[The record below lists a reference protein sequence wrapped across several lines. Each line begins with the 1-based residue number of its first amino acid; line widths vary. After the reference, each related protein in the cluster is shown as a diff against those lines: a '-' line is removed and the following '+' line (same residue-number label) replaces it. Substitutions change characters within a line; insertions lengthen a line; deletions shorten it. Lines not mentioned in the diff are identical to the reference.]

1 MKQIEIYEG
10 LFENRDGSD
19 AQGSVRFYEDLIEA
33 AIDRLPDSI
42 DRLVIVPDSILYRFP
57 FAALRADAA
66 GQPLATRYTITYV
79 PSATLWMRWKRRDS
93 ALVAGALSL
102 ADPESL
108 SEEVASEVRSAAPW
122 IDGLDLGPL
131 PHGRREAEAV
141 VRSLGG
147 VIRVGHDTSKRFLKT
162 TDVSSFGLLHFA
174 AHAVIDQRSPERSAI
189 LLAPGSEKEDGL
201 LQAREIVALDF
212 DECVVVL
219 SACRSASGELL
230 EGEGVVGLAHAFFQ
244 AGARAVIGAL
254 WPIRDREAADL
265 MEHLSAH
272 LARGESVS
280 KSLGAAQRALIEDGA
295 PTAAW
300 AGLVVLGDGDS
311 VSVRAAPN
319 RVSTGSVVA
328 VAALLMAVTGLVG
341 WRILAYRRRLRSRD

>member
-1 MKQIEIYEG
+1 
-10 LFENRDGSD
+10 
-19 AQGSVRFYEDLIEA
+19 
-33 AIDRLPDSI
+33 
-42 DRLVIVPDSILYRFP
+42 
-57 FAALRADAA
+57 
-66 GQPLATRYTITYV
+66 
-79 PSATLWMRWKRRDS
+79 
-93 ALVAGALSL
+93 
-102 ADPESL
+102 
-108 SEEVASEVRSAAPW
+108 
-122 IDGLDLGPL
+122 
-131 PHGRREAEAV
+131 
-141 VRSLGG
+141 
-147 VIRVGHDTSKRFLKT
+147 VIRVGQDASESFLKT
-162 TDVSSFGLLHFA
+162 TDMSSFGLVHFA

-212 DECVVVL
+212 DERVVVL

-244 AGARAVIGAL
+244 AGARAVVGSL

-311 VSVRAAPN
+311 VSVRADPN

-328 VAALLMAVTGLVG
+328 VAALLTAVAGLAG
-341 WRILAYRRRLRSRD
+341 WRILAYRRRLRS